1 MKRVVFS
8 STFIYFFLLF
18 TISNGLRIID
28 LTKVHDHHHLQ
39 NKPSSDGSD
48 SSKII
53 LPTKLSS
60 KIEAYKPEFEPDATE
75 VEFKEAIEEVEKTPN
90 VEYNYLDVM
99 NRHPVRINNVFNRFP
114 LPIIWVKSHG
124 CRQFHRLMHH
134 PDRFIGANEVGFATV
149 EENNHRS
156 RHHHH
161 HDHDHDHDHVEED
174 DQAAEM
180 MTEILEEKK
189 DNKDE
194 NEKELQK
201 DLLKI
206 GKFLGYF

>member
-8 STFIYFFLLF
+8 SSFICFFLLF
-18 TISNGLRIID
+18 TLSNGLRVID
-28 LTKVHDHHHLQ
+28 LTQVHDHHHLQ

-48 SSKII
+48 SSKFIF
-53 LPTKLSS
+53 PTKLSS
-60 KIEAYKPEFEPDATE
+60 VPEANKPEFEPESTE
-75 VEFKEAIEEVEKTPN
+75 IEFKEVIEEVEKNPN
-90 VEYNYLDVM
+90 VEYNYMDVM
-99 NRHPVRINNVFNRFP
+99 NRHPVRINAFNRFS
-114 LPIIWVKSHG
+114 LPIIRVKSHG

-134 PDRFIGANEVGFATV
+134 PDRFIEANEVGFATV
-149 EENNHRS
+149 EENNHGS
-156 RHHHH
+156 HHHH
-161 HDHDHDHDHVEED
+161 HHDHVEED

-206 GKFLGYF
+206 GKFLGYNYF